1 MRGADGDLDLPGAVV
16 SRLKLQLVV
25 DSILLTFKR
34 SRVAAATVFFVGTRF
49 PALIGLQQMSI
60 AVGAAAEVASV
71 NRRTS

>member
-1 MRGADGDLDLPGAVV
+1 VRGADGDLDLPGAVV

-34 SRVAAATVFFVGTRF
+34 SHVAAASIFFVGTGF

-60 AVGAAAEVASV
+60 AVGAAVQVASV
-71 NRRTS
+71 NRRAS